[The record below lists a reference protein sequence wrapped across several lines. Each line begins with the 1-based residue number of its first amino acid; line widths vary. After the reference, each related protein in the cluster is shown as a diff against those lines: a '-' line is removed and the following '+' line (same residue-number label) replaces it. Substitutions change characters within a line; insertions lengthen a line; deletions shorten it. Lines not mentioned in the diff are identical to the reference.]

1 MPPSTLLAARRI
13 LVARLLGG
21 ATAAYVLALVFAT
34 HYPKPERFLPAAAT
48 SDKLLHFLAYGLL
61 AVLAG
66 AAVAAAGRWTLKQAA
81 LLGVGLMAF
90 AALDEVTQPFFPPRM
105 AEPFDWVADCIGI
118 AIGLVGIAVVVMV
131 VRRLRPAAAYRQ
143 LGVGAR

>member
-1 MPPSTLLAARRI
+1 MPPAIPRSAART
-13 LVARLLGG
+13 LTARLLWG
-21 ATAAYVLALVFAT
+21 TTTVYVLVLVFAT
-34 HYPKPERFLPAAAT
+34 HYPKPERFLTAAAT

-66 AAVAAAGRWTLKQAA
+66 AAAAAAGGWTLRRAA
-81 LLGVGLMAF
+81 MLAAGLMAF
-90 AALDEVTQPFFPPRM
+90 AAVDEVTQPLFPPRT

-118 AIGLVGIAVVVMV
+118 AIGLAGIALFVAV
-131 VRRLRPAAAYRQ
+131 VRRLRQPDDQRQ